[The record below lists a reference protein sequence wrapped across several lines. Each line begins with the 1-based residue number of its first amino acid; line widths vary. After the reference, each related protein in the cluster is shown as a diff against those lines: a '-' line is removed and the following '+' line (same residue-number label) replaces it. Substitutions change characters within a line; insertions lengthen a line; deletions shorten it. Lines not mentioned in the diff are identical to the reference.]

1 MDESDVDSQ
10 LSLIEA
16 QLAFLHAASLAD
28 DPTEL
33 PPALAEL
40 QPMLVDLS
48 HTLRDPNSIASHS
61 ALVQNR
67 LKKNFAMVSA
77 LREGVIR
84 QSVNVD
90 RAVAALVPTAQSITY
105 GTVGSALG
113 HQPYG
118 MAARQS
124 GEFKM
129 ISV

>member
-1 MDESDVDSQ
+1 
-10 LSLIEA
+10 
-16 QLAFLHAASLAD
+16 LAD
-28 DPTEL
+28 DPTQL

-48 HTLRDPNSIASHS
+48 QTLRDPNSMASPS

-67 LKKNFAMVSA
+67 LKKTFAMVSA

-90 RAVAALVPTAQSITY
+90 RAVAALVPAAKPITY
-105 GTVGSALG
+105 GTAGSALG

-129 ISV
+129 ISA